1 MVQGLVRNVQNKL
14 FLPKIYTT
22 NNSSIKV
29 HKIFERDKNK
39 MPYYNVLSFIYLFIY
54 WHKKSRKG
62 FTKKE
67 EANYDD
73 NIQSTLVK

>member
-14 FLPKIYTT
+14 FLPKNYTT

-29 HKIFERDKNK
+29 YKTFERDKNK

-54 WHKKSRKG
+54 WHKKSREG
-62 FTKKE
+62 FTKKK

-73 NIQSTLVK
+73 NIQSILVK